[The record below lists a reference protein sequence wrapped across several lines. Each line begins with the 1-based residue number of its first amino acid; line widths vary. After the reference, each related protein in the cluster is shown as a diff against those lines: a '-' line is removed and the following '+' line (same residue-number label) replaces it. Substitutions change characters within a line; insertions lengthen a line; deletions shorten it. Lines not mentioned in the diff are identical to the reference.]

1 MRYLAAHAQHVGARR
16 YQQDSLGL
24 ADPQNATFLAHGGF
38 LAVLCDGMGG
48 MEHGDVASETAVR
61 AFLESY
67 ARKLPAESIPAALE
81 RSARTANQQVIDAAL
96 KLGFKDGVGTTLV
109 AAVLHAGALYFI
121 SIGDSAV
128 FHVRGRQIQTVNHP
142 HVFANLLD
150 QAAAKGQISAVEA
163 AGHPEREA
171 LTSFVG
177 IHELHEIDRNI
188 EPWPVAMG
196 ETILLASDGLF
207 KTLDPAGMVDC
218 LTGHPQSWP
227 QSLVSRTLDRQHP
240 SQDNVTVISI
250 TPDTG
255 VLGPWAPPAAPR
267 EIPELRFGM
276 FNATPKPGT
285 RLLLAGTVVILI
297 AAAFGGLWYFSMR

>member
-1 MRYLAAHAQHVGARR
+1 M
-16 YQQDSLGL
+16 D
-24 ADPQNATFLAHGGF
+24 
-38 LAVLCDGMGG
+38 
-48 MEHGDVASETAVR
+48 HGDVASETAVR
-61 AFLESY
+61 AFPEAY
-67 ARKLPAESIPAALE
+67 AAKLPAESIPAALE
-81 RSARTANQQVIDAAL
+81 RSARSANKQVIDAAL

-109 AAVLHAGALYFI
+109 AAVLHSGALYFI
-121 SIGDSAV
+121 SIGDSGV
-128 FHVRGRQIQTVNHP
+128 FHVRGGQIYTVNHP

-150 QAAAKGQISAVEA
+150 RAAAKGQISAVEA
-163 AGHPEREA
+163 ARHPEREA

-207 KTLDPAGMVDC
+207 KTLDPAGMLEC
-218 LTGHPQSWP
+218 LTDHPQSWP
-227 QSLVSRTLDRQHP
+227 QNLVSRALDREHP

-250 TPDTG
+250 TPDSG
-255 VLGPWAPPAAPR
+255 VLDPWAPPAASR

-276 FNATPKPGT
+276 FDATAKPGK

-297 AAAFGGLWYFSMR
+297 AAAFGGLWYFSMH

>member
-24 ADPQNATFLAHGGF
+24 ADPQNGTFLAHGGF

-61 AFLESY
+61 AFLEAY
-67 ARKLPAESIPAALE
+67 AAKLPAESIPAALE
-81 RSARTANQQVIDAAL
+81 RSARNANQQVIEAAL
-96 KLGFKDGVGTTLV
+96 KLGFNDGVGTTLV

-128 FHVRGRQIQTVNHP
+128 FHVSGGQIHTVNHP
-142 HVFANLLD
+142 HVFANVLD
-150 QAAAKGQISAVEA
+150 KAVARGQISAAEA
-163 AGHPEREA
+163 ARHPEREA

-177 IHELHEIDRNI
+177 IRELQEIDCSL

-196 ETILLASDGLF
+196 DTILLASDGLF
-207 KTLDPAGMVDC
+207 KTLDPAGILEC
-218 LTGHPQSWP
+218 LKGHPQSWP
-227 QSLVSRTLDRQHP
+227 QTLVSRTLDRQHP

-250 TPDTG
+250 TPDSG
-255 VLGPWAPPAAPR
+255 ALDPWSPPAASRP
-267 EIPELRFGM
+267 IPELKFGM
-276 FNATPKPGT
+276 FETPARPGKK
-285 RLLLAGTVVILI
+285 LFLAGMVVILI